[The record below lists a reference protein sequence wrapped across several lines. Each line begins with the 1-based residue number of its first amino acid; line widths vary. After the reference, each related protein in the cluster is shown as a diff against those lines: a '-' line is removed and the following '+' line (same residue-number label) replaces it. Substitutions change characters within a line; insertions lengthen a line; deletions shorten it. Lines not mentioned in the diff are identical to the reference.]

1 MARVN
6 LKRIYEPAD
15 DGDGQ
20 RFLVERLWPRGISK
34 DRARLAAW
42 LKDAAPS
49 AELRKWYDHEPENWD
64 AFRRRYF
71 GELDRHPEAV
81 APLRDAARKGPV
93 TLVFASRPP
102 ERSCAQALKEYLESR
117 PAR

>member
-1 MARVN
+1 MARVK
-6 LKRIYEPAD
+6 LKRIYETAED
-15 DGDGQ
+15 ADGQ

-34 DRARLAAW
+34 ERARLTAW

-49 AELRKWYDHEPENWD
+49 GELRKWYDHDPEKWNT
-64 AFRRRYF
+64 FRRRYF

-81 APLRDAARKGPV
+81 APLREAARKGQV
-93 TLVFASRPP
+93 TLVFASKPP
-102 ERSCAQALKEYLESR
+102 ELSCAQALKEYLESQ